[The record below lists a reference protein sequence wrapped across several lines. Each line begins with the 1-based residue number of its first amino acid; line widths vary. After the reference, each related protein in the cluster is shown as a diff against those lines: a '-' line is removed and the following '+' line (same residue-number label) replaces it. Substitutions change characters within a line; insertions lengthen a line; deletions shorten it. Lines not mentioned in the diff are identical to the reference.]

1 MSLIILINTAAA
13 PNQVR
18 LPAFDICNPHG
29 KRTAEPTPDMQS
41 RGERFVERVKKTESC
56 RQWAGFTWLRGLLLV
71 CEFSFL
77 FGLVSEMQ
85 IPGQHKAWVLC

>member
-1 MSLIILINTAAA
+1 MAQRKIFRDKYQECFPVLHISLIILINTAGA

-29 KRTAEPTPDMQS
+29 KHTAEPTPDMQI

-56 RQWAGFTWLRGLLLV
+56 RQ
-71 CEFSFL
+71 
-77 FGLVSEMQ
+77 
-85 IPGQHKAWVLC
+85 